1 MAEEKNKAADEAE
14 KESSGYRWRNWSREL
29 RCEPQLIARPHTR
42 EGMVSA
48 IVAASEEGRTVKVAG
63 SGHSFTPAAL
73 TDGTMLRIESL
84 SRVLE
89 VDRVGGRVK
98 VEAGIML
105 GDLNRR
111 LDKHGV
117 ALENLGDIDRQTLGG
132 AISTATHGTGA
143 RLGNISSQIEAMEV
157 VGADGTLHEL
167 SEASDPDAF
176 RAARVGIGALGAIYS
191 VTLRTVPAFR
201 IDRTDRN
208 RPLDEVIAGM
218 DTFAND
224 LDHFEFYVFPHT
236 STALCRESTRTDAAP
251 KPPNPI
257 AAYAQEVMFENWVA
271 GAFAGV
277 SRFVPAATPTLTRM
291 AAAGAGT
298 SRTLDHS
305 FRVFASERRI
315 KFTEMEYCVP
325 RANARE
331 AVEGVL
337 EIANRPELGVAFPIE
352 VRFVAGDDALPQPL
366 PRAGLLL
373 RGRPLRPPRRSR
385 AVLRRRRGPHGAVRR
400 PAPLGQAPHARRRR
414 PPRPLPALR
423 RLPRGA
429 RPARSGRRLRQRVH
443 RPRAGTGRGAGR
455 EEGQAEE
462 VLGPKGVRPF
472 RPPRGVRPFRQNA
485 TP

>member
-1 MAEEKNKAADEAE
+1 
-14 KESSGYRWRNWSREL
+14 
-29 RCEPQLIARPHTR
+29 
-42 EGMVSA
+42 MVSA

-201 IDRTDRN
+201 IDRIDRN

-236 STALCRESTRTDAAP
+236 SMALCRESTRTDAAP
-251 KPPNPI
+251 KPPNPV

-352 VRFVAGDDALPQPL
+352 VRFVAGDDALLSPSHERDSCYVAVHYDRHGGHEPYFDAVEAHMAQFGGRPHWGK
-366 PRAGLLL
+366 RHTRDAADL
-373 RGRPLRPPRRSR
+373 RGLYPRF
-385 AVLRRRRGPHGAVRR
+385 ADFLAVRD
-400 PAPLGQAPHARRRR
+400 
-414 PPRPLPALR
+414 
-423 RLPRGA
+423 RLDPGGA
-429 RPARSGRRLRQRVH
+429 FANEYTDR
-443 RPRAGTGRGAGR
+443 
-455 EEGQAEE
+455 
-462 VLGPKGVRPF
+462 VLGPVAVPAEKKGKRKKS
-472 RPPRGVRPFRQNA
+472 
-485 TP
+485 